1 MRRATAVVIALG
13 AFLLGADAPAEDSK
27 SLSFKDA
34 ELGELPKGWTAAK
47 TGKGEGSVWKV
58 VVDEDSPDGGRA
70 IAQVSADGPRPL
82 FNLCVADRP
91 KLADVDLTLSF
102 KAVAGKIDQ
111 GGGPVWRYRDANNYY
126 ICRMNP
132 LENNF
137 RVYKVVSGKREQ
149 LGTADVEASAGKW
162 HTIRVV
168 QKGEQI
174 ECYLNGKLLL
184 EAKDDT
190 FRDAGQIGLWTKADA
205 ETRFAGIKASG
216 K

>member
-1 MRRATAVVIALG
+1 MRRATVALVMLAV
-13 AFLLGADAPAEDSK
+13 FLVGADSSAQE

-34 ELGELPKGWTAAK
+34 QLGKLPKGWTAEK

-70 IAQVSADGPRPL
+70 IAQLSADGPRML
-82 FNLCVADRP
+82 FNLCVADGP

-126 ICRMNP
+126 LCRMNP

-149 LGTADVEASAGKW
+149 LGTADVEAPAGKW
-162 HTIRVV
+162 HTIRLVH
-168 QKGEQI
+168 KRGQI

-190 FRDAGQIGLWTKADA
+190 FGDAGQVGLWTKADA
-205 ETRFAGIKASG
+205 ETRFAGFKASG